1 MIQKDQSSSL
11 TRMTKRMREGRAAQA
26 ISIHLCVCVCVC
38 GYVFNESMRV
48 PVCVCVCV
56 CVRGRLSVSC
66 FVCFYL
72 FQSNV
77 L

>member
-11 TRMTKRMREGRAAQA
+11 MRMTKTMREGRAAQA

-38 GYVFNESMRV
+38 ECLCENVLNESMRV
-48 PVCVCVCV
+48 PVCVSALERVLFC
-56 CVRGRLSVSC
+56 L
-66 FVCFYL
+66 FYL

-77 L
+77 Q